1 MNRHPSVQS
10 TRLRLEAIEDDVICL
25 GGGEYRAVL
34 EIGSVN
40 FGLQGER
47 QQEATVASYAAFL
60 NSLTF
65 PVQILVRVL
74 PIDLERYLGELERR
88 AGHELPEHLADL
100 ARDHAAFL
108 RRLAR
113 NRTLLERR
121 FYLVVPAGR
130 EAVGPRRGWPLGR
143 RAAAPDPTAARRQ
156 LTVRCEE
163 IARQLARCE
172 LSARRLRSV
181 ELAQLYHACWC
192 PELARTQR
200 LRRELAEYTAL
211 VVQADGAQEREA

>member
-1 MNRHPSVQS
+1 MSRHPSVQS
-10 TRLRLEAIEDDVICL
+10 TRQRLEAIDDDVVCVA
-25 GGGEYRAVL
+25 GGEYRAVL
-34 EIGSVN
+34 EVGSVN
-40 FGLQGER
+40 LGLQGER
-47 QQEATVASYAAFL
+47 QQEVLVASYAAFL

-65 PVQILVRVL
+65 PVQVLVRVL
-74 PIDLERYLGELERR
+74 PLDLDRYLGDLERR
-88 AGHELPEHLADL
+88 ARDELPEPMAEL

-130 EAVGPRRGWPLGR
+130 DATGPDRGWRLLR
-143 RAAAPDPTAARRQ
+143 RTQELDLTAARRQ

-163 IARQLARCE
+163 IARQLGRCE

-192 PELARTQR
+192 PELARVQR
-200 LRRELAEYTAL
+200 LRRDLADYTAL
-211 VVQADGAQEREA
+211 VVRASDASERSD

>member
-1 MNRHPSVQS
+1 MSRHPSVQS
-10 TRLRLEAIEDDVICL
+10 TRLRLEAIEDDVVCL
-25 GGGEYRAVL
+25 VGGEYRAVL

-74 PIDLERYLGELERR
+74 PIDLERYLSDLERR

-100 ARDHAAFL
+100 ARDHGAFL

-121 FYLVVPAGR
+121 FYLVVPGGR
-130 EAVGPRRGWPLGR
+130 EAVGHRRGWPRGC
-143 RAAAPDPTAARRQ
+143 RAAALDPTAARRQ
-156 LTVRCEE
+156 LTVRCQA
-163 IARQLARCE
+163 ITRQ
-172 LSARRLRSV
+172 
-181 ELAQLYHACWC
+181 
-192 PELARTQR
+192 
-200 LRRELAEYTAL
+200 
-211 VVQADGAQEREA
+211 

>member
-10 TRLRLEAIEDDVICL
+10 TRLRLEAIEDDVVCL

-34 EIGSVN
+34 EVGSVS

-47 QQEATVASYAAFL
+47 QQEATLASYAAFL
-60 NSLTF
+60 NSLAF

-74 PIDLERYLGELERR
+74 PINLERYLTDLERR
-88 AGHELPEHLADL
+88 AAHELPEQLADL

-121 FYLVVPAGR
+121 FYLIVPAGR
-130 EAVGPRRGWPLGR
+130 EAVGHRRGWPLVR
-143 RAAAPDPTAARRQ
+143 RAAAPDPNAARRQ

-172 LSARRLRSV
+172 LSTRRLRSV
-181 ELAQLYHACWC
+181 ELAQLYYACWC

-200 LRRELAEYTAL
+200 LHRELTEYTAL
-211 VVQADGAQEREA
+211 VVQADGAKERGA

>member
-1 MNRHPSVQS
+1 MSRYPSVQAV
-10 TRLRLEAIEDDVICL
+10 RMRLEAIEDDVVCL
-25 GGGEYRAVL
+25 AGGEYRAVL
-34 EIGSVN
+34 EVGSVN

-47 QQEATVASYAAFL
+47 QQEALVASYAAFL

-65 PVQILVRVL
+65 PVQVLVRVL
-74 PIDLERYLGELERR
+74 PLDLDRYLGDLERR
-88 AGHELPEHLADL
+88 AAQELSEPLAEL

-130 EAVGPRRGWPLGR
+130 EAVGPRRGWPFAR
-143 RAAAPDPTAARRQ
+143 RGAHLDSAAARRQ

-172 LSARRLRSV
+172 LPVRRLRSV
-181 ELAQLYHACWC
+181 ELASLYHACWC
-192 PELARTQR
+192 PELARVQR
-200 LRRELAEYTAL
+200 LRRELAEYSAL
-211 VVQADGAQEREA
+211 VVQAEARTERRG